1 MSATITAPTERL
13 PRPVP
18 RLVIDLNAMKA
29 NYARLCEMAQRA
41 RVGAVVKADAYGLGA
56 RRVAPALWSAGCRH
70 FYVAH
75 AFEGEAVRAALEDRP
90 AEIFVFNGFWRAE
103 IDLLR
108 QSDLTP
114 VINTPEQISELRD
127 HAGDLPFALH
137 LDTGMNRLGL
147 DAAQTEVLLADTS
160 VLDGLRLRQVISHL
174 SCADEPA
181 HEMNRRQ
188 RETYERISAAFPG
201 VGRSFSNSAGALLG
215 EDFHFDVLRPGLALC
230 GAPPDPARPNPFTP
244 VATIEAPILQIRR
257 LEPGD
262 PVGYGASW
270 VADEPRMAATVATG
284 YADGILRACGDGG
297 YGRVF
302 GEPVP
307 ILGRISMDLITV
319 DITAMADRV
328 APGDMVRF
336 LGEDLQPLSDAAST
350 IPFELLVRLGARF
363 DRRYLDED

>member
-18 RLVIDLNAMKA
+18 RLIIDLEAMKA
-29 NYARLCEMAQRA
+29 NYARLCALAQGA
-41 RVGAVVKADAYGLGA
+41 RVGAVVKANAYGLGA
-56 RRVAPALWSAGCRH
+56 GRVAPALWGAGCRH

-75 AFEGEAVRAALEDRP
+75 AFEGEAVRAALDERP
-90 AEIFVFNGFWRAE
+90 AEIFVFNGFWPAE

-108 QSDLTP
+108 QAGLTP
-114 VINTPEQISELRD
+114 VINTPEQIADLRA
-127 HAGDLPFALH
+127 HAPDLPFALH

-147 DAAQTEVLLADTS
+147 DADQTQALLADLS
-160 VLDGLRLRQVISHL
+160 VLNGLRLRQVISHL
-174 SCADEPA
+174 SCADEPG

-188 RETYERISAAFPG
+188 RALFEQVAAAFPG
-201 VGRSFSNSAGALLG
+201 VTRSFSNSAGALLG

-230 GAPPDPARPNPFTP
+230 GAPPDPLQPNPFTP

-257 LEPGD
+257 LKAGD
-262 PVGYGASW
+262 PVGYGASFI
-270 VADEPRMAATVATG
+270 AKAPRVAATVAAG

-302 GEPVP
+302 GEKAP
-307 ILGRISMDLITV
+307 ILGRVSMDLITV

-336 LGEDLQPLSDAAST
+336 LGEDLQPLSGAAGT

-363 DRRYLDED
+363 DRRYLGED